1 MNDAHNENQ
10 GEVKQPSSTNP
21 QCKVCMSS
29 DRFEIEVALA
39 EGQPQETVA
48 RRFSRNGQAF
58 SRQNI
63 HSHYRR
69 HMQVID
75 RAVTEAAAGRMR
87 NRMLDLGTAMDI
99 EDRNERSRELMRQQ
113 VAAQIENNQLRWSA
127 RDAMAFIE
135 QDARLGEQRSAA
147 LLDVF
152 MVEARAF
159 SEAVRSIVPPAQ
171 WQAIVDEYD
180 RLMEENGGPTDPMHR
195 TDDSIGGD
203 GLEA

>member
-1 MNDAHNENQ
+1 MDNVHNQDRTEAQ
-10 GEVKQPSSTNP
+10 PPSSTNP

-63 HSHYRR
+63 HSHYHR

-75 RAVTEAAAGRMR
+75 RAVAEAAAERMR

-99 EDRNERSRELMRQQ
+99 EDRNERSRELTRRQ
-113 VAAQIENNQLRWSA
+113 VSAQIENNQLRWSA

-147 LLDVF
+147 LLDAF

-159 SEAVRSIVPPAQ
+159 SEAVRTIVPPAQ

-180 RLMEENGGPTDPMHR
+180 RLMEENGGPTYLMHR
-195 TDDSIGGD
+195 TEDSID
-203 GLEA
+203 GE